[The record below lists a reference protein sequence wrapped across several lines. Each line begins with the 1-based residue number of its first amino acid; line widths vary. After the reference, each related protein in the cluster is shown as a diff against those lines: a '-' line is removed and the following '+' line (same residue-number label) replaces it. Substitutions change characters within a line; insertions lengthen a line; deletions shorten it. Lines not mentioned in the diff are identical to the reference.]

1 MRVLWAVSLWCLATR
16 GGATTEEGGQVEGG
30 SSLVVGGAPATD
42 LTSASS
48 SSSTA
53 TSSDTGS
60 GTTTKDLRSLL
71 GRLNSTV
78 TGLHEKMERHKQNYK
93 AQREAHDTV
102 ENLTKST
109 LTEIEKDRHLIAHL
123 KSRSESTVGT
133 AVALSDSSESICECP
148 SPTGS
153 MHSFLASL
161 GLERYEA
168 SLAREGYNTFL
179 ALRDPETRFS
189 DEKLLD
195 FGIGLP
201 IHRKLMLT
209 EISKL
214 RAVVFH
220 VMVHEAHELPR
231 GLALGIGRERH
242 SIRATLGRHTR
253 ETRKLL
259 GADPAWK
266 YHLAFSAIDIG
277 QLRSETVNF
286 IVVGRNGAKKKCSLE
301 LPLDSIG
308 FKKQPP
314 HSYRL
319 NDCNNGHGVL
329 VLQPW
334 LEWYE

>member
-1 MRVLWAVSLWCLATR
+1 M
-16 GGATTEEGGQVEGG
+16 GANSRASEL
-30 SSLVVGGAPATD
+30 SGA
-42 LTSASS
+42 
-48 SSSTA
+48 
-53 TSSDTGS
+53 
-60 GTTTKDLRSLL
+60 
-71 GRLNSTV
+71 STV
-78 TGLHEKMERHKQNYK
+78 
-93 AQREAHDTV
+93 EAPSTFDQDRTPVDAV
-102 ENLTKST
+102 E
-109 LTEIEKDRHLIAHL
+109 D
-123 KSRSESTVGT
+123 
-133 AVALSDSSESICECP
+133 
-148 SPTGS
+148 
-153 MHSFLASL
+153 
-161 GLERYEA
+161 
-168 SLAREGYNTFL
+168 
-179 ALRDPETRFS
+179 
-189 DEKLLD
+189 LL
-195 FGIGLP
+195 
-201 IHRKLMLT
+201 HRKLMLT